1 MKKRK
6 LTADEKQMKLH
17 EQRFAMVILL
27 CNVLDSTKGVS
38 DDVKSAICASLLN
51 IIEMSMI
58 PDDDGALINL
68 INNSID
74 MFCYEVQ
81 ETKGVENYRDFLLE
95 SVKQAK
101 HIVDALNEK
110 VQRIKVGEDIL
121 KNISLN

>member
-1 MKKRK
+1 MNKKK
-6 LTADEKQMKLH
+6 ITADDRQMKLH

-58 PDDDGALINL
+58 PDEDSTLINL

-95 SVKQAK
+95 SVRHAK
-101 HIVDALNEK
+101 YVVDALNEK
-110 VQRIKVGEDIL
+110 AQRIKMGEDIL